1 MIKIDIKLPINT
13 AKGKKQ
19 LELNTCLKANE
30 ITAIFGES
38 GAGKTTLLKIIAG
51 LIKPEFGRIEV
62 GDELWLDTQK
72 NINLAIQKRKIGFVF
87 QDYALFPNMS
97 VKENISYAATSKQKV
112 EELLSLMNLENLA
125 KIYPKNLSGG
135 QAQRVALARALARE
149 PQILLL
155 DEPLSALD
163 FKMRSFLQDE
173 LVKILQHFKITTLL
187 VSHDLAEIYKLSHR
201 ILELS
206 DGKIIKDARTNEF
219 FTSSNLSAKLRL
231 SATLL
236 EIKKSDILMI
246 FTLLLNQDIVKI
258 TLSEEEFLRTY
269 KNVKI
274 GDTLLLSI
282 KAFNPIV
289 GGKIKCNHRKIK

>member
-62 GDELWLDTQK
+62 GDELWFDTQK
-72 NINLAIQKRKIGFVF
+72 NVNLAIQKRKIGFVF

-97 VKENISYAATSKQKV
+97 VKENISYAATSKQKA

-236 EIKKSDILMI
+236 EMKKSDILVI

-258 TLSEEEFLRTY
+258 TLSEEEFLKSY
-269 KNVKI
+269 KDVKI

-282 KAFNPIV
+282 KAFNPIIV
-289 GGKIKCNHRKIK
+289 GKLDE

>member
-19 LELNTCLKANE
+19 LELNTYLKANE

-62 GDELWLDTQK
+62 GDELWFDTQK
-72 NINLAIQKRKIGFVF
+72 NVNLAIQKRKIGFVF

-236 EIKKSDILMI
+236 EMKKSDILVI

-258 TLSEEEFLRTY
+258 TLSEEEFLKSY
-269 KNVKI
+269 KDVKI

-282 KAFNPIV
+282 KAFNPIIV
-289 GGKIKCNHRKIK
+289 GKLDK

>member
-62 GDELWLDTQK
+62 GDELWFDTQK
-72 NINLAIQKRKIGFVF
+72 NVNLAIQKRKIGFVF

-97 VKENISYAATSKQKV
+97 VKENISYAATSKQKA

-236 EIKKSDILMI
+236 EMKKSDILVI

-282 KAFNPIV
+282 KAFNPIIV
-289 GGKIKCNHRKIK
+289 GKLDK

>member
-62 GDELWLDTQK
+62 GDELWFDTQK
-72 NINLAIQKRKIGFVF
+72 NVNLSIQKRKIGFVF

-97 VKENISYAATSKQKV
+97 VKENISYAATSKQKA

-236 EIKKSDILMI
+236 EMKKSDILVI

-258 TLSEEEFLRTY
+258 TLSEEEFLKSY
-269 KNVKI
+269 KDVKI

-282 KAFNPIV
+282 KAFNPIIV
-289 GGKIKCNHRKIK
+289 GKL

>member
-62 GDELWLDTQK
+62 GDGLWLDTQK

-282 KAFNPIV
+282 KAFNPIII
-289 GGKIKCNHRKIK
+289 GKLDKQK

>member
-13 AKGKKQ
+13 TKGKKQ

-269 KNVKI
+269 KDVKI

-282 KAFNPIV
+282 KAFNPIIV
-289 GGKIKCNHRKIK
+289 GKLDKQE

>member
-62 GDELWLDTQK
+62 EDELWLDTQK
-72 NINLAIQKRKIGFVF
+72 NINLSIQKRKIGFVF

-97 VKENISYAATSKQKV
+97 VKENISYAATSKQKA

-206 DGKIIKDARTNEF
+206 DGKIIKDAKTNEF

-236 EIKKSDILMI
+236 EMKKSDILVI

-258 TLSEEEFLRTY
+258 TLSEEEFLKSY
-269 KNVKI
+269 KDVKI

-282 KAFNPIV
+282 KAFNPIIV
-289 GGKIKCNHRKIK
+289 GKL

>member
-1 MIKIDIKLPINT
+1 MIKIDIKLPIST

-269 KNVKI
+269 KDVKI

-282 KAFNPIV
+282 KAFNPIIV
-289 GGKIKCNHRKIK
+289 GKLDK

>member
-125 KIYPKNLSGG
+125 KIYPKNLSSG

-282 KAFNPIV
+282 KAFNPIIV
-289 GGKIKCNHRKIK
+289 GKLDKQK

>member
-1 MIKIDIKLPINT
+1 MIRIDINHPMNT
-13 AKGKKQ
+13 AKGRLDLNFKKDI
-19 LELNTCLKANE
+19 ESGK
-30 ITAIFGES
+30 ITALFGES

-62 GDELWLDTQK
+62 GDELWFDTQK
-72 NINLAIQKRKIGFVF
+72 NVNLAIQKRKIGFVF

-97 VKENISYAATSKQKV
+97 VKENIFYAATSKQKA

-206 DGKIIKDARTNEF
+206 DGKIIKDARINEF

-236 EIKKSDILMI
+236 EMKKSDILVI

-258 TLSEEEFLRTY
+258 TLSEEEFLKSY
-269 KNVKI
+269 KDVKI

-282 KAFNPIV
+282 KAFNPIIV
-289 GGKIKCNHRKIK
+289 GKLDK

>member
-51 LIKPEFGRIEV
+51 LIKPEFGRIKV

-97 VKENISYAATSKQKV
+97 VKENISYAATSKQKA

-236 EIKKSDILMI
+236 EMKKSDILVI

-258 TLSEEEFLRTY
+258 TLSEEEFLRSY
-269 KNVKI
+269 KDIKI

-282 KAFNPIV
+282 KAFNPIIV
-289 GGKIKCNHRKIK
+289 GKLDK

>member
-62 GDELWLDTQK
+62 GDELWFDTQK
-72 NINLAIQKRKIGFVF
+72 NVNLAIQKRKIGFVF

-97 VKENISYAATSKQKV
+97 VKENISYAATSKQKA

-206 DGKIIKDARTNEF
+206 DGKIIKDARINEF

-282 KAFNPIV
+282 KAFNPIIV
-289 GGKIKCNHRKIK
+289 GKLDK

>member
-62 GDELWLDTQK
+62 GDELWFDTQK
-72 NINLAIQKRKIGFVF
+72 NVNLAIQKRKIGFVF

-97 VKENISYAATSKQKV
+97 VKENISYAATSKQKA

-236 EIKKSDILMI
+236 EMKKSDILVVL
-246 FTLLLNQDIVKI
+246 TLLLNQDIIKI
-258 TLSEEEFLRTY
+258 TLSEEEFLKAY
-269 KNVKI
+269 QDVKI

-282 KAFNPIV
+282 KAFNPIIV
-289 GGKIKCNHRKIK
+289 GKLDK

>member
-62 GDELWLDTQK
+62 GDELWFDTQK
-72 NINLAIQKRKIGFVF
+72 NVNLAIQKRKIGFVF

-97 VKENISYAATSKQKV
+97 VKENISYAATSKQKA

-282 KAFNPIV
+282 KAFNPIIV
-289 GGKIKCNHRKIK
+289 GKLDKQK

>member
-62 GDELWLDTQK
+62 GDELWFDTQK
-72 NINLAIQKRKIGFVF
+72 NVNLAIQKRKIGFVF

-97 VKENISYAATSKQKV
+97 VKENISYAATSKQKA

-236 EIKKSDILMI
+236 EIKKSDILVI
-246 FTLLLNQDIVKI
+246 FTLLLNQDIIKI
-258 TLSEEEFLRTY
+258 TLSEEEFLKAY
-269 KNVKI
+269 QDVKI

-282 KAFNPIV
+282 KAFNPIIV
-289 GGKIKCNHRKIK
+289 GKLDK

>member
-187 VSHDLAEIYKLSHR
+187 VSHNLAEIYKLSHR

-282 KAFNPIV
+282 KAFNPIIV
-289 GGKIKCNHRKIK
+289 GKLDKQK

>member
-38 GAGKTTLLKIIAG
+38 GVGKTTLLKIIAG
-51 LIKPEFGRIEV
+51 LIKPEFGRIKV

-97 VKENISYAATSKQKV
+97 VKENISYAATSKQKA

-236 EIKKSDILMI
+236 EIKKSDILVVL
-246 FTLLLNQDIVKI
+246 TLLLNQDIIKI
-258 TLSEEEFLRTY
+258 TLSEEEFLKSY
-269 KNVKI
+269 KDIKI

-282 KAFNPIV
+282 KAFNPIIV
-289 GGKIKCNHRKIK
+289 GKLDK

>member
-1 MIKIDIKLPINT
+1 
-13 AKGKKQ
+13 
-19 LELNTCLKANE
+19 ELNTCLKANE

-62 GDELWLDTQK
+62 GDELWFDTQK
-72 NINLAIQKRKIGFVF
+72 NVNLAIQKRKIGFVF
-87 QDYALFPNMS
+87 QNYALFPNMS
-97 VKENISYAATSKQKV
+97 VKENISYAATSKQKA

-236 EIKKSDILMI
+236 EMKKSDILVI

-258 TLSEEEFLRTY
+258 TLSEEEFLKSY
-269 KNVKI
+269 KDVKI

-282 KAFNPIV
+282 KAFNPIIV
-289 GGKIKCNHRKIK
+289 GKLDK

>member
-38 GAGKTTLLKIIAG
+38 GVGKTTLLKIITG

-201 ILELS
+201 ILELKN
-206 DGKIIKDARTNEF
+206 GKIIKDFPKNEF
-219 FTSSNLSAKLRL
+219 FTHSNISAKLRL

-236 EIKKSDILMI
+236 EIKKSDILVVL
-246 FTLLLNQDIVKI
+246 TLLLNQDIIKI
-258 TLSEEEFLRTY
+258 TLSEEEFLKAY
-269 KNVKI
+269 QDVKI

-282 KAFNPIV
+282 KAFNPIIV
-289 GGKIKCNHRKIK
+289 GKLDK

>member
-51 LIKPEFGRIEV
+51 IIKPEFGRIEV
-62 GDELWLDTQK
+62 EDELWLDTQK
-72 NINLAIQKRKIGFVF
+72 NINLSIQKRKIGFVF

-97 VKENISYAATSKQKV
+97 VKENISYAATSKQKA

-206 DGKIIKDARTNEF
+206 DGKIIKDVRTNEF

-236 EIKKSDILMI
+236 EMKKSDILVI

-258 TLSEEEFLRTY
+258 TLSEEEFLKSY
-269 KNVKI
+269 KDVKI

-282 KAFNPIV
+282 KAFNPIIV
-289 GGKIKCNHRKIK
+289 GKLDK

>member
-38 GAGKTTLLKIIAG
+38 GVGKTTLLKIIAG

-236 EIKKSDILMI
+236 EMKKSDILVI

-258 TLSEEEFLRTY
+258 TLSEEEFLKSY
-269 KNVKI
+269 KDVKI

-282 KAFNPIV
+282 KAFNPIIV
-289 GGKIKCNHRKIK
+289 GKLDK

>member
-62 GDELWLDTQK
+62 GDELWFDTQK
-72 NINLAIQKRKIGFVF
+72 NVNLAIQKRKIGFVF

-97 VKENISYAATSKQKV
+97 VKENISYAATSKQKAK
-112 EELLSLMNLENLA
+112 ELLSLMNLENLA

-236 EIKKSDILMI
+236 EMKKSDILVI

-258 TLSEEEFLRTY
+258 TLSEEEFLKSY
-269 KNVKI
+269 KDVKI

-282 KAFNPIV
+282 KAFNPIIV
-289 GGKIKCNHRKIK
+289 GKLDK

>member
-62 GDELWLDTQK
+62 GDELWFDTQK
-72 NINLAIQKRKIGFVF
+72 NVNLAIQKRKIGFVF

-97 VKENISYAATSKQKV
+97 VKENISYAATSKQKA

-236 EIKKSDILMI
+236 EMKKSDILVI

-269 KNVKI
+269 KDVKI

-282 KAFNPIV
+282 KAFNPIIV
-289 GGKIKCNHRKIK
+289 GKL

>member
-62 GDELWLDTQK
+62 GDELWFDTQK
-72 NINLAIQKRKIGFVF
+72 NVNLAIQKRKIGFVF

-97 VKENISYAATSKQKV
+97 VKENISYAATSKQKA

-236 EIKKSDILMI
+236 EMKKSDILVI

-258 TLSEEEFLRTY
+258 TLSEKEFLKSY
-269 KNVKI
+269 KDVKI

-282 KAFNPIV
+282 KAFNPIIV
-289 GGKIKCNHRKIK
+289 GKLDK

>member
-38 GAGKTTLLKIIAG
+38 GVGKTTLLKIIAG

-97 VKENISYAATSKQKV
+97 VKENISYAATSKQKA

-236 EIKKSDILMI
+236 EMKKSDILVI
-246 FTLLLNQDIVKI
+246 FTLLLNQEIVKI
-258 TLSEEEFLRTY
+258 TLSEEEFLRSY
-269 KNVKI
+269 KDIKI

-282 KAFNPIV
+282 KAFNPIIV
-289 GGKIKCNHRKIK
+289 GKL

>member
-1 MIKIDIKLPINT
+1 MKLPINT

-62 GDELWLDTQK
+62 GDELWFDTQK
-72 NINLAIQKRKIGFVF
+72 NVNLAIQKRKIGFVF

-97 VKENISYAATSKQKV
+97 VKENISYAATSKQKA

-236 EIKKSDILMI
+236 EMKKSDILVI

-258 TLSEEEFLRTY
+258 TLSEEEFLKSY
-269 KNVKI
+269 KDVKI

-282 KAFNPIV
+282 KAFNPIIV
-289 GGKIKCNHRKIK
+289 GKLDK

>member
-1 MIKIDIKLPINT
+1 
-13 AKGKKQ
+13 KGKKQ

-62 GDELWLDTQK
+62 GDELWFDTQK
-72 NINLAIQKRKIGFVF
+72 NVNLAIQKRKIGFVF

-97 VKENISYAATSKQKV
+97 VKENISYAATSKQKA

-236 EIKKSDILMI
+236 EMKKSDILVI

-258 TLSEEEFLRTY
+258 TLSEEEFLKSY
-269 KNVKI
+269 KDVKI

-282 KAFNPIV
+282 KAFNPIIV
-289 GGKIKCNHRKIK
+289 GKLDK

>member
-62 GDELWLDTQK
+62 GDELWFDTQK
-72 NINLAIQKRKIGFVF
+72 NVNLAIQKRKIGFVF

-236 EIKKSDILMI
+236 EMKKSDILVI

-258 TLSEEEFLRTY
+258 TLSEEEFLKSY
-269 KNVKI
+269 KDVKI

-282 KAFNPIV
+282 KAFNPIIV
-289 GGKIKCNHRKIK
+289 GKL

>member
-72 NINLAIQKRKIGFVF
+72 NVNLAIQKRKIGFVF

-206 DGKIIKDARTNEF
+206 DGKIIKDARINEF

-246 FTLLLNQDIVKI
+246 FILLLNQDIVKI
-258 TLSEEEFLRTY
+258 TLSEEEFLKSY
-269 KNVKI
+269 KDVKI

-282 KAFNPIV
+282 KAFNPIIV
-289 GGKIKCNHRKIK
+289 GKLDK

>member
-206 DGKIIKDARTNEF
+206 DGKIIKDARINEF

-269 KNVKI
+269 KDVKI

-282 KAFNPIV
+282 KAFNPIIV
-289 GGKIKCNHRKIK
+289 GKLDKQK

>member
-231 SATLL
+231 SATLF

-282 KAFNPIV
+282 KAFNPIIV
-289 GGKIKCNHRKIK
+289 GKPDKQK

>member
-219 FTSSNLSAKLRL
+219 FASSNLSAKLRL

-282 KAFNPIV
+282 KAFNPIIV
-289 GGKIKCNHRKIK
+289 GKLDK

>member
-62 GDELWLDTQK
+62 GDGLWLDTQK

-269 KNVKI
+269 KDVKI

-282 KAFNPIV
+282 KAFNPIIV
-289 GGKIKCNHRKIK
+289 GKLDKQE